1 MSATT
6 TAPPTRFGARLG
18 RLVAAG
24 LLAAVGAAVAT
35 VVVAA
40 GLSALGADF
49 EVDGGAIPI
58 AGFGSIT
65 FLFSVVGIVIA
76 AVLLR
81 FSTRPDQRFLTV
93 AVVLTALSLVPPVL
107 WGHGAGTVLALVVL
121 HLVAAGVMVPAL
133 VRVLRRVSVAG

>member
-6 TAPPTRFGARLG
+6 VARTGFGSRLG

-35 VVVAA
+35 VLVAV
-40 GLSALGADF
+40 LLEALGADF
-49 EVDGGAIPI
+49 EVDGGAIPV

-76 AVLLR
+76 ALLLR
-81 FSTRPDQRFLTV
+81 FSADPDRRFLTV

-121 HLVAAGVMVPAL
+121 HLVAAGVVVPAL
-133 VRVLRRVSVAG
+133 VRVLRRVSDPA

>member
-6 TAPPTRFGARLG
+6 LAPSGFASRLG

-24 LLAAVGAAVAT
+24 LLAALVAAVVTAAVA
-35 VVVAA
+35 A
-40 GLSALGADF
+40 LLEALGADF

-65 FLFSVVGIVIA
+65 FLFSVVGVMVA

-81 FSTRPDQRFLTV
+81 FSARPEQWFVTI
-93 AVVLTALSLVPPVL
+93 AVVLTAASLVPPVL

-133 VRVLRRVSVAG
+133 VRVLRRVSAST